1 MARKKAPS
9 LPTLGRVI
17 RDLMDAR
24 PGMSLRALEAK
35 SGVSRSELSNIIRGV
50 RKRPDPAALKAIAG
64 PLGVDARY
72 LLLLSAGL
80 SLDDAGEMSS
90 KYAPRKTYAFTES
103 KAGRAREADAVKYL
117 DRIGRL
123 SQEGKEALDLI
134 IEADEARQRKK

>member
-1 MARKKAPS
+1 MVSKKAPP

-35 SGVSRSELSNIIRGV
+35 SGVSRSELSNIIRGL
-50 RKRPDPAALKAIAG
+50 RKRPDPEALKAIAE

-90 KYAPRKTYAFTES
+90 KYAPRKTYASTVN
-103 KAGRAREADAVKYL
+103 KAARAKEADAVKYL

-134 IEADEARQRKK
+134 IEADEARRRKK